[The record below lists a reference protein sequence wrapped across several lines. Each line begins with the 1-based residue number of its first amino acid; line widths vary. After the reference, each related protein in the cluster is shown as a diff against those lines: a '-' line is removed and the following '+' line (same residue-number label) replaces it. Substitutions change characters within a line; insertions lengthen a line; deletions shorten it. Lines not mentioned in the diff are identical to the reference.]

1 MLRFALM
8 HHSSQYELVRSA
20 PALRKLKIMLRSL
33 AVPNSSSLDESPSNA
48 LSRLITAATYYEE
61 KIASAQSRTAS
72 QALRVVARNIDR
84 DGIYGLIHDSQL
96 EDPP

>member
-1 MLRFALM
+1 MSRCAPT

-20 PALRKLKIMLRSL
+20 PALRKLKTMLRSL

-72 QALRVVARNIDR
+72 QALRVVAKNIDQ
-84 DGIYGLIHDSQL
+84 DGIHGLDHESYT